1 MRVGIIGAGHIA
13 RKMALTL
20 NEMESA
26 EAYAVGSRSL
36 GKAKEFAQEF
46 KMASYYGSYEELVG
60 DPKVDLIY
68 VATPHSHHYPH
79 IKLALG
85 AGKAVLCEKAFTVN
99 AQQAKEVIALAEE
112 KNLYLGEAIWTR
124 YVPMRSLLDEVINSS
139 IIGKV
144 YSVTANLGYMISDK
158 ERLAEPALAGGALLD
173 VGVYSINFALMVIKS
188 ELEKITSTATFT
200 KTGVDAQNSVTLTF
214 EGGEMALLHSSQMGP
229 TDRRGMVY
237 GDKGYIEVVNINNPE
252 AIRVFDLKHNLVKEI
267 VQPPQITGFEYQVEA
282 AIEAIR
288 NGQNEPHQMPHREII
303 RVMEI
308 MDGLRGEWGLRYPM
322 E

>member
-20 NEMESA
+20 NQMERA

-36 GKAKEFAQEF
+36 EKAKEFAQEF
-46 KMASYYGSYEELVG
+46 KMGAYYGSYEALVG

-68 VATPHSHHYPH
+68 VATPHSHHYAH
-79 IKLALG
+79 IKLALE
-85 AGKAVLCEKAFTVN
+85 AGKPVLCEKAFTVN
-99 AQQAKEVIALAEE
+99 AQLAKEVIALAEE
-112 KNLYLGEAIWTR
+112 KNLFLGEAIWTR
-124 YVPMRSLLDEVINSS
+124 YVPMRFLLDEVINSS

-144 YSVTANLGYMISDK
+144 YSVTANLGYMISHV

-173 VGVYSINFALMVIKS
+173 VGVYPINFALMVLKGEI
-188 ELEKITSTATFT
+188 EKITSTATFT
-200 KTGVDAQNSVTLTF
+200 KTGVDAQNSITLTF
-214 EGGEMALLHSSQMGP
+214 KGGEMAVLHSSQMGP

-252 AIRVFDLKHNLVKEI
+252 LIRVFDLDHKLLKEI
-267 VQPPQITGFEYQVEA
+267 AQPPQITGFEYQVEA
-282 AIEAIR
+282 AIEAIK
-288 NGQNEPHQMPHREII
+288 NGRSEPSQMPHSEII
-303 RVMEI
+303 REMEI